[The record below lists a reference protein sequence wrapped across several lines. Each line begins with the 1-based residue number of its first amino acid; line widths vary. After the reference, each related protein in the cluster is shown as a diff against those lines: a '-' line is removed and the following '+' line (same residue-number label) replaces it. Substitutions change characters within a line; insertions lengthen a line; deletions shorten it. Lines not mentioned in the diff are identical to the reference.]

1 MIIDD
6 LSADSR
12 RGERVAVY
20 RVQRLEMRGLEL
32 ARGYATRQHSSESGN
47 AGSKLSRS
55 LNHILIF
62 ICLYIYISVYTHT
75 YIYTYIHI
83 NESVY
88 SYQNLHLHKS
98 LHDLTSSCSH
108 ILPQS
113 LIQTRFSP
121 SFQIELRWRHGRRG
135 DAWTHHLPGD
145 LFPDGEAGEIGE

>member
-1 MIIDD
+1 MFGFQIPMADD
-6 LSADSR
+6 LSAPDSR

-55 LNHILIF
+55 LNHILIS
-62 ICLYIYISVYTHT
+62 ICLYPYIYI
-75 YIYTYIHI
+75 YIHV

-88 SYQNLHLHKS
+88 SYQYLHLHKS